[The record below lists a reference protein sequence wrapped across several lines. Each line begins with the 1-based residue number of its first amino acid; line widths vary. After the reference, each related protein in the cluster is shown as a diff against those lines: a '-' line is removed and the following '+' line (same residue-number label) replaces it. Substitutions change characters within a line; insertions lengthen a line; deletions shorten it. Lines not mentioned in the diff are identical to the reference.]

1 MSGATVA
8 PKAAPMQR
16 HRLHKGRRTVPGPDP
31 RVDTLLGM
39 VMALTSEVA
48 VLRERIDAHERLNA
62 QGQAASPETVNDF
75 QPDETTQRERAAARQ
90 RLIDKVCRPLLAA
103 GSEKQP
109 EEKPDDE
116 N

>member
-31 RVDTLLGM
+31 RADTLLGM

-48 VLRERIDAHERLNA
+48 VLRERVDAHERLSA
-62 QGQAASPETVNDF
+62 QGQSLAPAGVNSF
-75 QPDETTQRERAAARQ
+75 QPDEAAQRERAAARQ
-90 RLIDKVCRPLLAA
+90 RLIDKVCRPLSAA
-103 GSEKQP
+103 GSDKLHEDR
-109 EEKPDDE
+109 PDDE